1 VFGRKKE
8 NNGEKGFFL
17 KLKESLTKTKE
28 NLVKKVDTL
37 LLGRKEINEEFLEEL
52 ESILISADIGIKATQ
67 KLVQRVKDKALR
79 KELEQPDLVKDY
91 LKKEVLAILQQQEH
105 PLVIPENGLF
115 AIMTVGVN
123 GTGKTTTIA
132 KLAKKWNEQGR
143 HVLLVAAD
151 TFRAAAVDQLE
162 VWGKRV
168 GCEVIKQR
176 MGADPSAVVFDAV
189 QAAKSR
195 DIDIMIIDT
204 AGRLHTKVNLMEELK
219 KIKRIIG
226 REVEGAPH
234 ETLLVLDAT
243 TGQNGIN
250 QARQFKEALGV
261 SGIVLTKLDGT
272 AKGGMI
278 IGISEEL
285 QVPLRYIGI
294 GEEIDDLR
302 EFQAEDF
309 VEALF
314 S

>member
-1 VFGRKKE
+1 LFGREKE
-8 NNGEKGFFL
+8 NKEKKGFFL

-28 NLVKKVDTL
+28 NLVKKVDIL
-37 LLGRKEINEEFLEEL
+37 LLGKKEINEDFLEEL
-52 ESILISADIGIKATQ
+52 EGIMISADVGIKATQ
-67 KLVQRVKDKALR
+67 KLIERVRDKARR
-79 KELEQPDLVKDY
+79 KELEQPGLVKDY
-91 LKKEVLAILQQQEH
+91 LKNEIRAILQRQEH
-105 PLVIPENGLF
+105 PLVIPANGTF
-115 AIMTVGVN
+115 TIMAVGVN

-132 KLAKKWNEQGR
+132 KLAKRWKDEGKN
-143 HVLLVAAD
+143 VLLVAAD
-151 TFRAAAVDQLE
+151 TFRAAAVEQLE
-162 VWGKRV
+162 VWGERV

-176 MGADPSAVVFDAV
+176 MGADPSAVVFDAAK
-189 QAAKSR
+189 AAKSR
-195 DIDIMIIDT
+195 KIDIMIVDT
-204 AGRLHTKVNLMEELK
+204 AGRLHTKINLMEELK

-226 REVEGAPH
+226 REIEGAPH
-234 ETLLVLDAT
+234 EILLVLDAT

-250 QARQFKEALGV
+250 QATQFKESLGI

-294 GEEIDDLR
+294 GEKIDDLR

-314 S
+314 G

>member
-17 KLKESLTKTKE
+17 KLKESLTKTKG